1 MVDCINFIQCHRV
14 LLKGVFNKYRIHDE
28 VKTMVADLQL
38 DDKAN
43 IQANHLSGGM
53 KRKLRYEIKVNSH
66 MLPMC
71 ACSVAISLIGGSK
84 VVILD
89 EPTSGMDPYARRV
102 TWDLIAKYKPGR
114 TMLLTTH
121 FM

>member
-53 KRKLRYEIKVNSH
+53 KRKLRYEIKVNQCV
-66 MLPMC
+66 L
-71 ACSVAISLIGGSK
+71 AVLQY
-84 VVILD
+84 L
-89 EPTSGMDPYARRV
+89 
-102 TWDLIAKYKPGR
+102 
-114 TMLLTTH
+114 
-121 FM
+121 